1 MICGC
6 CCVEP
11 ESRGKSADRERRVE
25 WMEGWERRVR
35 RRVGREVE
43 VGEGGVVGRRMS
55 GLSRMRRIL
64 GEGVVEE
71 ERSLVRDWLIRGW
84 EVERLGGD
92 DVEGEEGGEEGV
104 QELFR

>member
-35 RRVGREVE
+35 RRVGREEV
-43 VGEGGVVGRRMS
+43 VGEEGVVVRRMS
-55 GLSRMRRIL
+55 GASRIRRIL
-64 GEGVVEE
+64 GEE
-71 ERSLVRDWLIRGW
+71 ERSLVRDWWIRGW
-84 EVERLGGD
+84 EVERLGGEGGD
-92 DVEGEEGGEEGV
+92 DVEGEEGVE
-104 QELFR
+104 ELFR